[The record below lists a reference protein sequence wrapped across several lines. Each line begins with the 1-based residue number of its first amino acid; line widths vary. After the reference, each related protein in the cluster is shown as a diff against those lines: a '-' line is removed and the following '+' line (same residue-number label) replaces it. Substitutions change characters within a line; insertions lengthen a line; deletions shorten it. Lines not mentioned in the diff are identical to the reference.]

1 MTTVTH
7 TLVFLLIL
15 QRQYRLKL
23 LFNTC
28 LQFVKV
34 QSVSGHC
41 AESGMAASD
50 CATQI

>member
-7 TLVFLLIL
+7 TLVFLLIS

-28 LQFVKV
+28 LQFVSLCRDIV
-34 QSVSGHC
+34 QKAGWQLVIVQHKYN
-41 AESGMAASD
+41 
-50 CATQI
+50 